1 MQSYKSILS
10 VLRPSIL
17 GRCLSTPGKQPGI
30 LFNESPGAAPYMLGV
45 FGLAP
50 FVGSAVGMVYFPSSI
65 DQLLYLESIYGC
77 SILSFLGAVHWGIA
91 MTDSRLAG
99 KRFVISVLPSLLG
112 FSSCLL
118 PHLPVTLI
126 IQGIGFLGL
135 YGYERK
141 LYGAQKIPKWYL
153 KLRFGLTAGVVGSLA
168 SSVILDYIY
177 NS

>member
-1 MQSYKSILS
+1 MQLYKSLAQPFIL
-10 VLRPSIL
+10 R
-17 GRCLSTPGKQPGI
+17 RCLSQGNPPRT
-30 LFNESPGAAPYMLGV
+30 LFTKSPGSAPFILGV
-45 FGLAP
+45 FGLTP
-50 FVGSAVGMVYFPSSI
+50 FVASTVGMVYFPSSI

-91 MTDSRLAG
+91 MTDSCLTG

-126 IQGIGFLGL
+126 IQGLGFLGL

-141 LYGAQKIPKWYL
+141 LYNSQMIPKWYL
-153 KLRFGLTAGVVGSLA
+153 RLRFGLTAGVVTSLA
-168 SSVILDYIY
+168 SSVILDYLH